1 MSSLPNSG
9 ICSLSNSSLCLAG
22 KHTLLPV
29 NEVFLNP
36 HSLETIRAKANMP
49 ETVSLAEFGSFTLEW
64 HALSVRTGKP
74 EYGLLADKV
83 LNGLNQRYPKQA
95 SSGLLPI
102 VMAV

>member
-1 MSSLPNSG
+1 M
-9 ICSLSNSSLCLAG
+9 
-22 KHTLLPV
+22 LPV